1 MKDFLIL
8 IDSFNIN
15 KPNGE
20 AISTLHL
27 ANSLD
32 RNKVI
37 ILAGNSDQIDSRVKI
52 KKFFILSYLLQLYF
66 LIKNLNNNFVLFI
79 NSVYSINSFLIPII
93 LMKFIRKNN
102 YNIVVSPRGMLSD
115 QATTGI
121 KKRFYLKFIKVLLNK
136 NVTFQVSNQKEFN
149 ELKKNLNPKSKIV
162 IFTDPI
168 PEPPKT
174 ITINRVKNKNLKII
188 YFGRLS
194 YVKNIE
200 FAYKV
205 FKLSS
210 NKFDFDVYGEIN
222 KNDIN
227 YFNKCD
233 KLLKSIKNVNYSYN
247 GHISYNERLKVLT
260 DYDLCFVPS
269 FSENFCHTI
278 YDSLSVGTPVLT
290 TDGVPWEEI
299 NNYEAG
305 KLIPLKETQSFVEFL
320 ESFDTMSDDKR
331 IQMRQNAHSYALK
344 FYLKAKEELNE
355 MINTI

>member
-20 AISTLHL
+20 AVSTLHL

-32 RNKVI
+32 RDKVI
-37 ILAGNSDQIDSRVKI
+37 ILAGISDQKDTRVKI
-52 KKFFILSYLLQLYF
+52 RKKFTLSYLLQLYF
-66 LIKNLNNNFVLFI
+66 LIKNLKNNFVLFI
-79 NSVYSINSFLIPII
+79 NSVYSINSFLIPLI
-93 LMKFIRKNN
+93 LMKFIRKIN
-102 YNIVVSPRGMLSD
+102 YNIVVSPRGMLSNK
-115 QATTGI
+115 ATTGL
-121 KKRFYLKFIKVLLNK
+121 KKRLYLKSIKILLDK
-136 NVTFQVSNQKEFN
+136 NVTFQVSNKKEFN
-149 ELKKNLNPKSKIV
+149 DLKNNLNPKSKIV
-162 IFTDPI
+162 IFKDPI
-168 PEPPKT
+168 PQPPKIIKT
-174 ITINRVKNKNLKII
+174 NKVKNKNLKII

-194 YVKNIE
+194 YIKNIE

-233 KLLKSIKNVNYSYN
+233 ELLKSIKNVNYSYN
-247 GHISYNERLKVLT
+247 GHISYNQRLKILE

-299 NNYEAG
+299 NIYEAG

-320 ESFDTMSDDKR
+320 DSFHTMSDDKR
-331 IQMRQNAHSYALK
+331 IQMRQNAHIYAQK
-344 FYLKAKEELNE
+344 FYLQAKKELNE